1 MKVVILDYSTG
12 EIHLVTN
19 ADEFVD
25 LEGQV
30 DLEAIVDHINETL
43 DTYIRTDDIE
53 WMSTEE
59 TKINII

>member
-1 MKVVILDYSTG
+1 MKVVILDYSIG
-12 EIHLVTN
+12 EIYLVTN